1 MLGEGQGT
9 TGTNNEPLR
18 KRRRNAIYLQR
29 GSHEEQQIRDIGAR
43 HLLTMISE
51 TLPEAVSLV
60 ENSVE
65 ESKSEAPPPPIEEP
79 LSISSNSPLASVAEA
94 DEQKQD
100 EVKEDEEKEE
110 KV

>member
-1 MLGEGQGT
+1 MREEKVLGE
-9 TGTNNEPLR
+9 PLLR

-60 ENSVE
+60 ENSENSVE
-65 ESKSEAPPPPIEEP
+65 ERKSEAPPPPIEEP